1 MIYIQT
7 SDNLHTDNGQ
17 TTFGFSLCLCGE
29 TPILRKSL
37 LVFYY
42 YLKEKKVLVI
52 SENIRNKKEVKE
64 KGRKKR
70 AILKITE

>member
-7 SDNLHTDNGQ
+7 GDKLHTDGRQ
-17 TTFGFSLCLCGE
+17 ATFNFSQYLCEE
-29 TPILRKSL
+29 TPFLRKSL

-52 SENIRNKKEVKE
+52 SENV
-64 KGRKKR
+64 
-70 AILKITE
+70 

>member
-52 SENIRNKKEVKE
+52 SENV
-64 KGRKKR
+64 
-70 AILKITE
+70 